1 VEPTHPLSLP
11 AFRMFLVGRACSGTA
26 LTLFRATV
34 LWQIYDLTHQPI
46 ALAAL
51 GLAQFV
57 PQALA
62 SLPAGAAADTF
73 NRRTIAIVAQSLR
86 ASVSVA
92 ILILMYATAAIPVAA
107 IVAAGMLVSTIGAFE
122 APARAS
128 LLPRIVGLE
137 RLSRAVP
144 VHSAIAT
151 AAFMTGPAIC
161 GFLIAMGGPG
171 LAYACDALLVVLSTL
186 ALATLPTAV
195 GEVEEGAMSWRKVL
209 EGLRFVKNQPV
220 VLGCMTLDMMAV
232 IFGGAGALLP
242 AMARDVLH
250 AGPRAYGLL
259 AAAADLGAVAAT
271 VLLLGMRP
279 VKRIGPV
286 LLGAV
291 LAYGLAMIA
300 FGLARSVPFAMV
312 AYALAGAADGVSVV
326 MRSTAIQLSTPE
338 ELRGR
343 VTSVSTLF
351 IGASNQLGAVES
363 GVVAQLTST
372 QFSIVS
378 GGALSM
384 LVTAVIA
391 ATFPELRRYRGAP
404 VRAPA

>member
-1 VEPTHPLSLP
+1 MEPTHPLSLP
-11 AFRMFLVGRACSGTA
+11 AFRMFLVGRACTGTA

-62 SLPAGAAADTF
+62 SLPAGAAADTW
-73 NRRTIAIVAQSLR
+73 NRRTIALVAQGFR

-92 ILILMYATAAIPVAA
+92 VLILMSVTTAIPVAA
-107 IVAAGMLVSTIGAFE
+107 IVVAGMLVSTIGAFE

-137 RLSRAVP
+137 RFSRAVP
-144 VHSAIAT
+144 IHSAVAT
-151 AAFMTGPAIC
+151 AAFMTGPALC
-161 GFLIAMGGPG
+161 GFLISFGGPA
-171 LAYACDALLVVLSTL
+171 LAYACDALLVTLSIL
-186 ALATLPTAV
+186 ALTTLPAAV
-195 GEVEEGAMSWRKVL
+195 GEVEEGAMSWTKVL
-209 EGLRFVKNQPV
+209 EGLRFVRNNPV

-250 AGPRAYGLL
+250 AGPREYGLL
-259 AAAADLGAVAAT
+259 AAASDLGAVAAT

-279 VKRIGPV
+279 VRGVGRV

-300 FGLARSVPFAMV
+300 FGFARTVPLAIV
-312 AYALAGAADGVSVV
+312 AYAIAGAADGVSVV

-338 ELRGR
+338 DLRGR
-343 VTSVSTLF
+343 VTGVSTLF

-384 LVTAVIA
+384 LVTAAIA
-391 ATFPELRRYRGAP
+391 ALFPALRRYR
-404 VRAPA
+404 VPAS

>member
-1 VEPTHPLSLP
+1 
-11 AFRMFLVGRACSGTA
+11 MFLVGRACTGMA

-62 SLPAGAAADTF
+62 SLPAGAAADTW
-73 NRRTIAIVAQSLR
+73 NRRTIALVAQAFR
-86 ASVSVA
+86 ASVSIAV
-92 ILILMYATAAIPVAA
+92 LILMFATDATPVAA
-107 IVAAGMLVSTIGAFE
+107 IVVAGMLVSTIGAFE

-144 VHSAIAT
+144 IHSAVAT

-161 GFLIAMGGPG
+161 GFLISFGGPA
-171 LAYACDALLVVLSTL
+171 LAYACDALLVTLSIL
-186 ALATLPTAV
+186 ALGTLPAAV
-195 GEVEEGAMSWRKVL
+195 GAVEEGALSWKKVL
-209 EGLRFVKNQPV
+209 EGLRFVRNNPV
-220 VLGCMTLDMMAV
+220 VLGCMTLDMLAV

-250 AGPRAYGLL
+250 AGPREYGLL
-259 AAAADLGAVAAT
+259 AAASDLGAVTAT

-279 VKRIGPV
+279 VQRVGRV

-300 FGLARSVPFAMV
+300 FGFADTVPLAIV
-312 AYALAGAADGVSVV
+312 AYAIAGAADGVSVV

-384 LVTAVIA
+384 LVTAAIA
-391 ATFPELRRYRGAP
+391 ALFPALRRYRTAP
-404 VRAPA
+404 VP

>member
-1 VEPTHPLSLP
+1 
-11 AFRMFLVGRACSGTA
+11 MFLAGRACSGTA

-34 LWQIYDLTHQPI
+34 LWQIYDLTRQPM

-57 PQALA
+57 PQAIA
-62 SLPAGAAADTF
+62 ALPAGAAADTW
-73 NRRTIAIVAQSLR
+73 NRRTITLVAQCFR
-86 ASVSVA
+86 ASVSLGVLA
-92 ILILMYATAAIPVAA
+92 LMYASATIPVAA

-144 VHSAIAT
+144 IHSAVAT
-151 AAFMTGPAIC
+151 AAFMTGPALC
-161 GFLIAMGGPG
+161 GFLIASGGPA
-171 LAYACDALLVVLSTL
+171 LAYACDALLVGLSIL
-186 ALATLPTAV
+186 AVATLPSPV
-195 GEVEEGAMSWRKVL
+195 GEVDEGAMSWQKVL
-209 EGLRFVKNQPV
+209 DGLRFVRNQPV
-220 VLGCMTLDMMAV
+220 VLGCMTLDMLAV

-242 AMARDVLH
+242 AISRDVLH
-250 AGPRAYGLL
+250 AGPREYGIL
-259 AAAADLGAVAAT
+259 AASTDLGAVAAT

-279 VKRIGPV
+279 VDRVGRV

-291 LAYGLAMIA
+291 LAYGAAMIV
-300 FGLARSVPFAMV
+300 FGLARTVPLAIA

-351 IGASNQLGAVES
+351 VGASNQLGAVES
-363 GVVAQLTST
+363 GVVAHFTSAP
-372 QFSIVS
+372 FAVIS
-378 GGALSM
+378 GGAISM
-384 LVTAVIA
+384 IVTVVVAALV
-391 ATFPELRRYRGAP
+391 PELRRYR
-404 VRAPA
+404 APALR

>member
-1 VEPTHPLSLP
+1 
-11 AFRMFLVGRACSGTA
+11 MFLVGRACTGTA

-62 SLPAGAAADTF
+62 SLPAGAAADTW
-73 NRRTIAIVAQSLR
+73 NRRTIALVAQACR

-92 ILILMYATAAIPVAA
+92 VLILMSVTAAIPVAA
-107 IVAAGMLVSTIGAFE
+107 IVVAGMLVSTIGAFE

-137 RLSRAVP
+137 RFSRAVP
-144 VHSAIAT
+144 IHSAVAT
-151 AAFMTGPAIC
+151 AAFMTGPALC
-161 GFLIAMGGPG
+161 GFLISFGGPA
-171 LAYACDALLVVLSTL
+171 LAYACDALLVTLSIL
-186 ALATLPTAV
+186 ALTTLPKAV
-195 GEVEEGAMSWRKVL
+195 GEVEEGALSWTKVL
-209 EGLRFVKNQPV
+209 EGLRFVRNNPV

-250 AGPRAYGLL
+250 AGPREYGLL
-259 AAAADLGAVAAT
+259 AAASDLGAVAAT

-279 VKRIGPV
+279 VRGVGRV

-300 FGLARSVPFAMV
+300 FGFARTVPLAIV
-312 AYALAGAADGVSVV
+312 AYAIAGAADGVSVV

-338 ELRGR
+338 DLRGR
-343 VTSVSTLF
+343 VTGVSTLF

-384 LVTAVIA
+384 LVTAATA
-391 ATFPELRRYRGAP
+391 ALFPALRRYRVPAP
-404 VRAPA
+404 

>member
-1 VEPTHPLSLP
+1 VDPTHPLSLP
-11 AFRMFLVGRACSGTA
+11 AFRMFLVGRACTGTA

-57 PQALA
+57 PQAIA
-62 SLPAGAAADTF
+62 SLPAGAAADTW
-73 NRRTIAIVAQSLR
+73 NRRTIAIVAQALR

-92 ILILMYATAAIPVAA
+92 ILILMSATASMPVAA
-107 IVAAGMLVSTIGAFE
+107 IVVAGMLVSTIGAFE
-122 APARAS
+122 APARVS

-137 RLSRAVP
+137 RFSRAVP
-144 VHSAIAT
+144 IHSAVST

-161 GFLIAMGGPG
+161 GFLIAFGGPA
-171 LAYACDALLVVLSTL
+171 LAYACDALLIGLSML
-186 ALATLPTAV
+186 ALATLPSAV
-195 GEVEEGAMSWRKVL
+195 GEVDEGAMSWRKVL
-209 EGLRFVKNQPV
+209 DGLRFVRNQPV
-220 VLGCMTLDMMAV
+220 VLGCMTLDMLAV

-250 AGPRAYGLL
+250 AGPREYGLL
-259 AAAADLGAVAAT
+259 AAASDLGAVAAT
-271 VLLLGMRP
+271 LLLLGMRP
-279 VKRIGPV
+279 VQRVGPV

-291 LAYGLAMIA
+291 LAYGIAMIA
-300 FGLARSVPFAMV
+300 FGFARTVPFAMA

-363 GVVAQLTST
+363 GVVAQLTTT

-391 ATFPELRRYRGAP
+391 AAFPELRRYRP
-404 VRAPA
+404 APAR

>member
-1 VEPTHPLSLP
+1 
-11 AFRMFLVGRACSGTA
+11 MA

-57 PQALA
+57 PAAIA
-62 SLPAGAAADTF
+62 SLPAGAAADTW
-73 NRRTIAIVAQSLR
+73 NRRTIALVAQAFR
-86 ASVSVA
+86 ASVSVG
-92 ILILMYATAAIPVAA
+92 ILILMSATATTPVAA
-107 IVAAGMLVSTIGAFE
+107 IVVAGMLVSTIGAFE

-144 VHSAIAT
+144 IHSAIAT

-161 GFLIAMGGPG
+161 GFLIALGGPA
-171 LAYACDALLVVLSTL
+171 LAYACDALLVTLSIL
-186 ALATLPTAV
+186 ALTTLPTAV
-195 GEVEEGAMSWRKVL
+195 GEVEEGALSWRKVL
-209 EGLRFVKNQPV
+209 EGLRFVRNNPV
-220 VLGCMTLDMMAV
+220 VLGCMTLDMLAV

-250 AGPRAYGLL
+250 AGPREYGLL
-259 AAAADLGAVAAT
+259 AAASDLGAVAAT

-279 VKRIGPV
+279 VQRIGPV

-300 FGLARSVPFAMV
+300 FGFARTVPLAMI
-312 AYALAGAADGVSVV
+312 AYAIAGAADGVSVV

-384 LVTAVIA
+384 LVTAAIA
-391 ATFPELRRYRGAP
+391 ALFPALRRYRSP
-404 VRAPA
+404 VP